1 MSVHQCPDC
10 ELRFLTESELRDHLD
25 KDHPGR
31 VGEHFPH
38 PDRRTPNWP
47 RG

>member
-25 KDHPGR
+25 NEHPGR
-31 VGEHFPH
+31 IGEHYPH
-38 PDRRTPNWP
+38 PDRHTPNWP